1 MKLESRYIVFKQ
13 SDAAK
18 YLTSTAIREINDSLS
33 LIFKGREADG
43 KVGFPNYI
51 VLEEDWPEYPIA
63 KEALEGRIVLEEFN
77 KRAEKKRG
85 AKAAEDHY
93 KQHQST
99 ELLRG
104 VSPFCAGWNDYM
116 RRLVIE
122 E

>member
-1 MKLESRYIVFKQ
+1 MKLEPRYIVFKH
-13 SDAAK
+13 SDASK
-18 YLTSTAIREINDSLS
+18 YLSGPAIKDINDSLS
-33 LIFKGREADG
+33 FIYKGREADG

-85 AKAAEDHY
+85 AKAAEEHY
-93 KQHQST
+93 KQHRSS

-104 VSPFCAGWNDYM
+104 VSPFCEGWNDYM
-116 RRLVIE
+116 RKLE
-122 E
+122 K

>member
-18 YLTSTAIREINDSLS
+18 YLSGSAIKNINDSLS
-33 LIFKGREADG
+33 HIYKSREADG

>member
-1 MKLESRYIVFKQ
+1 MKLESRYIVIKQ

-18 YLTSTAIREINDSLS
+18 YLTSSAIRSINDNLS
-33 LIFKGREADG
+33 LIYKGREAEG
-43 KVGFPNYI
+43 KVGFPNYL

-63 KEALEGRIVLEEFN
+63 KEALEGRIVLEDFN

-85 AKAAEDHY
+85 AKAAEEHY
-93 KQHQST
+93 KQHQSS

-116 RRLVIE
+116 RKLGRE

>member
-43 KVGFPNYI
+43 KVGFPNYL

-77 KRAEKKRG
+77 KRQRRNVGLRLQKITIS
-85 AKAAEDHY
+85 
-93 KQHQST
+93 ST
-99 ELLRG
+99 SLPNYSG
-104 VSPFCAGWNDYM
+104 VFLHSVQGGTTT
-116 RRLVIE
+116 
-122 E
+122 

>member
-1 MKLESRYIVFKQ
+1 MKLEARYSVIKHK
-13 SDAAK
+13 DAQK
-18 YLTSTAIREINDSLS
+18 YLDSTSLQRLNNILS
-33 LIFKGREADG
+33 HISKSREADG
-43 KVGFPNYI
+43 KVGFPNYL

-104 VSPFCAGWNDYM
+104 ISPFCTGWNDYM